1 MVSYIEADPLP
12 IFNLNFDFLTEKK
25 SNIFS
30 AGLDDVVSNS
40 SQSRESRTQDMMADI
55 EKKRAQMTRE
65 CDFMMRRLRKIQAR
79 HMGRHVSEEVGGLY
93 EYAQQL
99 IKRKERETK
108 SISTMTS
115 LNQLHSD
122 KHKLNS
128 ATSWRMLL
136 KRIEHAATN
145 QHSNTANSKLLQTGG
160 INAALDQHYANNS
173 GYSLLSGSMAGT
185 VAAMTTGS
193 SPTSIAAGGSAMS
206 GMTASSGTHAGA
218 GAAKPAVITCVPQ
231 FDTNGIQ
238 QLQQC
243 AGLLSAELKLVGNSF
258 DSDATER

>member
-1 MVSYIEADPLP
+1 MMVE
-12 IFNLNFDFLTEKK
+12 
-25 SNIFS
+25 
-30 AGLDDVVSNS
+30 
-40 SQSRESRTQDMMADI
+40 I

-145 QHSNTANSKLLQTGG
+145 QHSNMANSKLLQTGG
-160 INAALDQHYANNS
+160 INSTMMAIDQHYYANNS
-173 GYSLLSGSMAGT
+173 GFSMLSTASGA
-185 VAAMTTGS
+185 
-193 SPTSIAAGGSAMS
+193 SPTPPSPSTTTTMS
-206 GMTASSGTHAGA
+206 TTLAT
-218 GAAKPAVITCVPQ
+218 AKPAVITCVPQ
-231 FDTNGIQ
+231 FEQNGIL

>member
-1 MVSYIEADPLP
+1 
-12 IFNLNFDFLTEKK
+12 
-25 SNIFS
+25 
-30 AGLDDVVSNS
+30 
-40 SQSRESRTQDMMADI
+40 MADI

-79 HMGRHVSEEVGGLY
+79 HMGRHVSEEVGGMY

-115 LNQLHSD
+115 LNQLHND

-160 INAALDQHYANNS
+160 INPAMDQHYANNS
-173 GYSLLSGSMAGT
+173 GYSLLASQ
-185 VAAMTTGS
+185 AASGS
-193 SPTSIAAGGSAMS
+193 SPTSPAGGGGGSAMA
-206 GMTASSGTHAGA
+206 GLTGVSGTAA
-218 GAAKPAVITCVPQ
+218 SAKPAVITCVPQ
-231 FDTNGIQ
+231 FDSNGIQ
-238 QLQQC
+238 QIQQC
-243 AGLLSAELKLVGNSF
+243 AGLLSAELKVVGNSF

>member
-1 MVSYIEADPLP
+1 M
-12 IFNLNFDFLTEKK
+12 FLLL
-25 SNIFS
+25 FS
-30 AGLDDVVSNS
+30 GLEDVVSTG
-40 SQSRESRTQDMMADI
+40 SQSREARAQDMMADI

-79 HMGRHVSEEVGGLY
+79 HMGRHVSEEVGGIY

-128 ATSWRMLL
+128 ASSWRMLL

-145 QHSNTANSKLLQTGG
+145 QNSNTANSKLLQTGG
-160 INAALDQHYANNS
+160 INSSTSMAMEQHYANNS
-173 GYSLLSGSMAGT
+173 GYSMLSTA
-185 VAAMTTGS
+185 TGS
-193 SPTSIAAGGSAMS
+193 SPTMTGSVAAAMATGTS
-206 GMTASSGTHAGA
+206 MSSTAT
-218 GAAKPAVITCVPQ
+218 AKPAVITCVPQ
-231 FDTNGIQ
+231 FDQNGIQ

>member
-1 MVSYIEADPLP
+1 MS
-12 IFNLNFDFLTEKK
+12 T
-25 SNIFS
+25 
-30 AGLDDVVSNS
+30 S
-40 SQSRESRTQDMMADI
+40 SQSRESRTQEMMADI

-79 HMGRHVSEEVGGLY
+79 HMGRHVSEEIGGLY

-115 LNQLHSD
+115 LNQLHHD

-128 ATSWRMLL
+128 PASWRMLL

-145 QHSNTANSKLLQTGG
+145 QHSNTLNSKLLQTGG
-160 INAALDQHYANNS
+160 LNASMSVASSMDQHFANNS
-173 GYSLLSGSMAGT
+173 GFLSS
-185 VAAMTTGS
+185 AAAASGS
-193 SPTSIAAGGSAMS
+193 SPTASMAS
-206 GMTASSGTHAGA
+206 GLTASGN
-218 GAAKPAVITCVPQ
+218 AAVKPAVITCVPQ
-231 FDTNGIQ
+231 FDSNGIQ

>member
-1 MVSYIEADPLP
+1 
-12 IFNLNFDFLTEKK
+12 
-25 SNIFS
+25 
-30 AGLDDVVSNS
+30 
-40 SQSRESRTQDMMADI
+40 MMAEI

-160 INAALDQHYANNS
+160 INSSIGTTASSMEQHYANNS
-173 GYSLLSGSMAGT
+173 GYSLSGS
-185 VAAMTTGS
+185 VASGS
-193 SPTSIAAGGSAMS
+193 SPTIGAAAMT
-206 GMTASSGTHAGA
+206 GASGTSTGTAA
-218 GAAKPAVITCVPQ
+218 TAKPAVITCVPQ

-243 AGLLSAELKLVGNSF
+243 AGLLSAELKLVSHSF

>member
-1 MVSYIEADPLP
+1 MILCSLFVG
-12 IFNLNFDFLTEKK
+12 NF
-25 SNIFS
+25 S
-30 AGLDDVVSNS
+30 GLEDVVSTS
-40 SQSRESRTQDMMADI
+40 SQSRESRTQDMMAEI
-55 EKKRAQMTRE
+55 EKKRAHMTRE

-79 HMGRHVSEEVGGLY
+79 HTGRHVSEEVGGLY

-145 QHSNTANSKLLQTGG
+145 QYSNTANSKLLQTGG
-160 INAALDQHYANNS
+160 MNSSMTSSMDQHYANNS
-173 GYSLLSGSMAGT
+173 GYSLLSGAS
-185 VAAMTTGS
+185 GS
-193 SPTSIAAGGSAMS
+193 SPTSAAAAAAAMS
-206 GMTASSGTHAGA
+206 TGMTGTSAAMGASAAT
-218 GAAKPAVITCVPQ
+218 AKPAVITCVPQ
-231 FDTNGIQ
+231 FDSNGIQ

>member
-1 MVSYIEADPLP
+1 
-12 IFNLNFDFLTEKK
+12 
-25 SNIFS
+25 
-30 AGLDDVVSNS
+30 
-40 SQSRESRTQDMMADI
+40 MMADI

-65 CDFMMRRLRKIQAR
+65 CDFMMRRLRKVQAR
-79 HMGRHVSEEVGGLY
+79 HMGRHISEEVGGLY

-145 QHSNTANSKLLQTGG
+145 QHANTANSKLLQTGG
-160 INAALDQHYANNS
+160 LNSSMMDQLANNS
-173 GYSLLSGSMAGT
+173 GYSAASGSST
-185 VAAMTTGS
+185 STTAS
-193 SPTSIAAGGSAMS
+193 MLA
-206 GMTASSGTHAGA
+206 GMTASGTGASGTSTI
-218 GAAKPAVITCVPQ
+218 KPTVITCVPQ